1 MHQLS
6 DQELIKAYT
15 TKGNAAA
22 FEILF
27 NRHRQKIYTSIY
39 LFVRCHEKANDIFQE
54 IFIKVIDRLQQGK
67 YKHDDKFLPWVM
79 RIARNYCID
88 DYRNNKRNRVLLN
101 SDERD
106 YFRSIPS
113 SISSGEDVVM
123 SEQTCNHVKDLID
136 QLPAEQKEV
145 VVMRHYYGL
154 KFNEIAEETNS
165 NLNTVL
171 GRMRYALINL
181 RKMIEEKELVL

>member
-6 DQELIKAYT
+6 DKELIQVYT
-15 TKGNAAA
+15 QGNASA

-27 NRHRQKIYTSIY
+27 TRHKQKIYTSIY
-39 LFVRCHEKANDIFQE
+39 LFVRCHEKSNDIFQE
-54 IFIKVIDRLQQGK
+54 VFIKVIDRLQTGK
-67 YKHDDKFLPWVM
+67 YNEDNKFLPWVM

-88 DYRNNKRNRVLLN
+88 DYRNNKRNGVLLN
-101 SDERD
+101 SDEKD
-106 YFRSIPS
+106 YFRSMPS
-113 SISSGEDVVM
+113 EIVNSEDSIIESQT
-123 SEQTCNHVKDLID
+123 SEQLKELID

-145 VVMRHYYGL
+145 VMMRHYHGL
-154 KFNEIAEETNS
+154 KFSEIAEETDS

-181 RKMIEEKELVL
+181 RKMIEEKDLVL